1 VYPRQPRLEL
11 LMPLPTLT
19 PEQRSQALAKA
30 AAARTARKH
39 LLDEVKAGK
48 LSLADVLESADSDG
62 LVQKTKILALVKAL
76 PGVGVVRAAQLLEN
90 ARVDPARRVGGL
102 GARQRQALI
111 DGSAGR

>member
-1 VYPRQPRLEL
+1 
-11 LMPLPTLT
+11 MPLPTLT

-30 AAARTARKH
+30 AAARTARKQ
-39 LLDEVKAGK
+39 LLDEVKAEK

-62 LVQKTKILALVKAL
+62 LVKKTKILAIVKAL

-90 ARVDPARRVGGL
+90 AQVDPARRVGGL

-111 DGSAGR
+111 DGYAGR

>member
-1 VYPRQPRLEL
+1 
-11 LMPLPTLT
+11 MPLPTLT
-19 PEQRSQALAKA
+19 PEQRRQALGKA

-48 LSLADVLESADSDG
+48 LSLAHVLESAERDG

-90 ARVDPARRVGGL
+90 ARVDPTRRVGGL
-102 GARQRQALI
+102 GTRQRQALI
-111 DGSAGR
+111 DSYTGR